1 MERAAILDGKEILPN
16 TVQNAELALGNNDQL
31 TRDRPSKSNLH
42 PFAEVLRIVGRGPKL
57 SRPLDVAE
65 AEDAMRQ
72 ILADEVEP
80 LQLGAFLLLLRHRGE
95 TPEELAGFVRAAR
108 ATIDT
113 GTSAPQVD
121 LDWPSY
127 ADRHK
132 QLPWFVLAA
141 LLLAENGVKVVMHG
155 IAGESEGYASTPAAL
170 ELLGIRAARSVA
182 EAGDQLESDNF
193 AYLPIEELA
202 PSVARLFTLRPLL
215 GVRSAVNTFARE
227 LNPLRAPY
235 QLLGVFHPNYRLPHQ
250 RTAELLGQK
259 HAAILKGG
267 GGEAQ
272 RNPEKPCAVTTIH
285 HGVAGEEE
293 WPEMLDE
300 VTYRWREETD
310 RIDRISGLWA
320 GEYEAE
326 PPRAA
331 VIGTAAIALKLI
343 CRASDQKDAIAQ
355 AEAMWRSRQR
365 DKFRA
370 IAVAGA

>member
-1 MERAAILDGKEILPN
+1 M
-16 TVQNAELALGNNDQL
+16 ALGSIGHV
-31 TRDRPSKSNLH
+31 TKDRRSKTDLH

-57 SRPLDVAE
+57 SRPLDEAE

-72 ILADEVEP
+72 ILADTIEP
-80 LQLGAFLLLLRHRGE
+80 AQLGAFLLLLRYRGE

-108 ATIDT
+108 AGIDVPR
-113 GTSAPQVD
+113 SPPRAD

-155 IAGESEGYASTPAAL
+155 IAGESEEYVSTPAAL
-170 ELLGIRAARSVA
+170 EVLGVRAARSVA
-182 EAGDQLESDNF
+182 EAGDQLESGNF
-193 AYLPIEELA
+193 AYLPIELLA
-202 PSVARLFTLRPLL
+202 PSVARLFTLRPVL

-227 LNPLRAPY
+227 LNPLGAPY
-235 QLLGVFHPNYRLPHQ
+235 QLLGVFHPNYRFPHQ

-272 RNPEKPCAVTTIH
+272 RNPEKPCAVTTLH
-285 HGVAGEEE
+285 QGVAGEEE
-293 WPEMLDE
+293 WPAMLDE
-300 VTYRWREETD
+300 VSYRWREETD
-310 RIDRISGLWA
+310 RIDRIGALWA
-320 GEYEAE
+320 GDLDAA
-326 PPRAA
+326 PPSAA
-331 VIGTAAIALKLI
+331 VIGTAAIVLKSI
-343 CRASDQKDAIAQ
+343 GRAADQRDAIAQ
-355 AEAMWRSRQR
+355 AEAMWRERQR

-370 IAVAGA
+370 IAATGA